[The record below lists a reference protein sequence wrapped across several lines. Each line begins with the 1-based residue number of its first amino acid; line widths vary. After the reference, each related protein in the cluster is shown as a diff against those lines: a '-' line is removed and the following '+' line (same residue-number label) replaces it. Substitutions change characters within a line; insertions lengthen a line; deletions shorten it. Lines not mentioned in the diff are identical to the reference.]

1 MRIIAHSIP
10 LICALIAHQVA
21 FSSEPVQLE
30 SEFDRDEVKW
40 VTEAGNSSVSGDA
53 FLRLKDGTFK
63 GCAGFGIELLP
74 VAKYSSERIFKTYDN
89 NERGQILLEDNP
101 PKFTPDAK
109 EYHEMLLKSR
119 CNERNEFSFS
129 NVPSGSYYVMA
140 FIIWDVTANGQ
151 TSKAG
156 GGVMGR
162 LDVKP
167 NSDNRIQLKVSED
180 TLPKQ

>member
-1 MRIIAHSIP
+1 MKVCAYSML
-10 LICALIAHQVA
+10 LISGLAHQVA

-30 SEFDRDEVKW
+30 NEFDRKEVQW
-40 VTEAGNSSVSGDA
+40 VTEVGNSTVRGQA
-53 FLRLKDGTFK
+53 FLKLKDGTFK

-74 VAKYSSERIFKTYDN
+74 IAKYSSERIFKTYGN

-101 PKFTPDAK
+101 PTFTPDAK
-109 EYHEMLLKSR
+109 EYHEMLLKTR
-119 CNERNEFSFS
+119 CNERNEFFFS

-140 FIIWDVTANGQ
+140 FIIWDVIENGQ

-162 LDVKP
+162 IDVKP
-167 NSDNRIQLKVSED
+167 NSENHIQLKVSES
-180 TLPKQ
+180 TPLKQ